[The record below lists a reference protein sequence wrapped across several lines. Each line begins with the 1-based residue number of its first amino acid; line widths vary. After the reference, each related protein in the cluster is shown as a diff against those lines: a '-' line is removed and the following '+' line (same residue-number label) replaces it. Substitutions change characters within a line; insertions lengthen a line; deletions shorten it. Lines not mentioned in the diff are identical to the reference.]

1 MLSHD
6 MSNITVHASTTIY
19 EDTHC
24 IILILSQ
31 CIQINFMRTDKY
43 TLYMYIACVYV
54 FDKFPS

>member
-1 MLSHD
+1 
-6 MSNITVHASTTIY
+6 MSTITVHASTTIY